1 MYRGRK
7 RHDRLFKDIAPK
19 MWNFT
24 GHATIIPDLSDIDEL
39 LACKENMTE
48 PQIDI
53 TNLQP
58 KDILLGENSI
68 LVHTGSDQR
77 NYAFEI

>member
-1 MYRGRK
+1 
-7 RHDRLFKDIAPK
+7 

-24 GHATIIPDLSDIDEL
+24 GHAAIIPYLSDIDDL

-58 KDILLGENSI
+58 TEILLGENSI
-68 LVHTGSDQR
+68 LVHTHSDQR
-77 NYAFEI
+77 

>member
-1 MYRGRK
+1 MYRERK
-7 RHDRLFKDIAPK
+7 CHGCLFKGIGPK
-19 MWNFT
+19 TWNFT
-24 GHATIIPDLSDIDEL
+24 GRAAIIPDLSDIDDL

-58 KDILLGENSI
+58 KDMLLGENSI
-68 LVHTGSDQR
+68 LVHTYSNQR